1 MFSCYGAF
9 VAPHELPLTL
19 QFPTPLLEPQ
29 NRWNS
34 DSDAAT
40 THNQC
45 SSRVHVMNLM
55 DSLQIGWNGTN
66 MHYESSMQNLHLTH
80 YSNPWHNPKATTS
93 PSSPTIQHKNLAVP
107 EAHSR
112 IRSSGE
118 IKKHGISPF
127 STPILRIG
135 WPIKSYI
142 SNHMHSTLTLPGI
155 FLNLQKSL
163 EQIVAPLGQIC
174 HTSSTAEAPT
184 PMVET
189 KENEVT
195 EGTTRIMCSCQN
207 MLPKCGVDAWQI
219 ETSKSEKKSKI
230 KPITTKRSL
239 TESIEAK
246 LHRNLLLSQSLS
258 TRVTCV

>member
-1 MFSCYGAF
+1 MAKRVATVTAEQTTFVVTQRTSIWCTTYASVVHPNKKQEESPRYPLAQISLTRATRNCTTDARSAPVSVSCVSEADTGWKPCLCLHVMEPLF
-9 VAPHELPLTL
+9 ELPLTL
-19 QFPTPLLEPQ
+19 QFPTPLLEPR

-34 DSDAAT
+34 DSDSAT

-80 YSNPWHNPKATTS
+80 YSNPWHNPKAMTS

-135 WPIKSYI
+135 WPI
-142 SNHMHSTLTLPGI
+142 
-155 FLNLQKSL
+155 
-163 EQIVAPLGQIC
+163 
-174 HTSSTAEAPT
+174 
-184 PMVET
+184 
-189 KENEVT
+189 
-195 EGTTRIMCSCQN
+195 
-207 MLPKCGVDAWQI
+207 
-219 ETSKSEKKSKI
+219 
-230 KPITTKRSL
+230 
-239 TESIEAK
+239 
-246 LHRNLLLSQSLS
+246 
-258 TRVTCV
+258 

>member
-1 MFSCYGAF
+1 MAKRVATVTAEQTTFVVTQRTSIWCTTYASVVHPNGKTEGITTVSPGTELLGIALQTPGPLQYQCLTCLKPIQYRLKTLPMFSCYGAF

-19 QFPTPLLEPQ
+19 QFPTPLLEPR

-34 DSDAAT
+34 DSDSAT

-80 YSNPWHNPKATTS
+80 YSHPWHNPKATTS

-118 IKKHGISPF
+118 IKKHGISMAF
-127 STPILRIG
+127 HLQANIENRLAHQI
-135 WPIKSYI
+135 IHLQSYAQHI
-142 SNHMHSTLTLPGI
+142 NPPR
-155 FLNLQKSL
+155 N
-163 EQIVAPLGQIC
+163 
-174 HTSSTAEAPT
+174 
-184 PMVET
+184 
-189 KENEVT
+189 
-195 EGTTRIMCSCQN
+195 
-207 MLPKCGVDAWQI
+207 LPKPSEILGTNCF
-219 ETSKSEKKSKI
+219 TSW
-230 KPITTKRSL
+230 TK
-239 TESIEAK
+239 
-246 LHRNLLLSQSLS
+246 
-258 TRVTCV
+258 